1 MTLQEEVKEMLEV
14 LILIVVMVAVVVS
27 EDEDYSGCMIMVIAG
42 MW

>member
-27 EDEDYSGCMIMVIAG
+27 EVEDYSGCMIMVIAG